1 VAEIYDERDMV
12 CSLGMGNATAH
23 VYRGGPGEFRTRLE
37 FHGEPLRGLDDVRKA
52 LHEGRRA
59 DVGRAWEAMKA
70 SSPFHMTERDVADI
84 MILTARTN
92 SLMKGLEAGMTA
104 TEWYE
109 KEQHARAQE
118 KGFGIER

>member
-1 VAEIYDERDMV
+1 MAEIYDERDMV
-12 CSLGMGNATAH
+12 CSLGIGNATAH
-23 VYRGGPGEFRTRLE
+23 VYRGGPGEFKTRLE
-37 FHGEPLRGLDDVRKA
+37 FYGEPLRGLNEVREA
-52 LHEGRRA
+52 LNGGRQPDLA
-59 DVGRAWEAMKA
+59 KSWDAMKA

-109 KEQHARAQE
+109 KEQHARMLE
-118 KGFGIER
+118 KGFGIEM